1 MKGARMA
8 NMRLIFDIQA
18 RIRMTVRAGEIT
30 SSAISLASD
39 PDKAAREADV
49 MHQLLER
56 RRLHEI
62 TDWPSILVHG
72 LGDRDGE
79 AKEVGLWLNTVLGN

>member
-1 MKGARMA
+1 MA
-8 NMRLIFDIQA
+8 NLSMLFDIQA

-30 SSAISLASD
+30 SSAISLSSH
-39 PDKAAREADV
+39 PDKAAREADI

-62 TDWPSILVHG
+62 TDWSSILVQG

-79 AKEVGLWLNTVLGN
+79 VKEVGLWLNTVLGT